1 MDAVHTNPAQRDP
14 DEPKRRPQLSRWRL
28 AALGAF
34 GVAGALFVTTSLN
47 AGGLDLRESSVTDLD
62 HVVRQ
67 ERERVEDMAARIER
81 LEAEVNALSEAVDDR
96 DVRQLQRQAAALQ
109 EPAGFTAVHGPGL
122 TVTLDDVPRE
132 ERQAVLDAYPKL
144 FADALVIH
152 QQDIQAVVNALW
164 AGGAEAMTIK
174 DVRIISTTGIRCVG
188 NVVILHG
195 VPYSPPYTIRAIGD
209 PDALRASLASNE
221 YVGNVAESSRLI
233 GIGYEVEENDDL
245 EMPPYAGQATLKH
258 AEQAAAPVERD

>member
-1 MDAVHTNPAQRDP
+1 MP
-14 DEPKRRPQLSRWRL
+14 RWRA

-67 ERERVEDMAARIER
+67 ERERVEEMAARIEA
-81 LEAEVNALSEAVDDR
+81 LEAEVDELSKAVDDQE
-96 DVRQLQRQAAALQ
+96 VRRLQRQAAALH

-122 TVTLDDVPRE
+122 LVTLEDVPRE
-132 ERQAVLDAYPKL
+132 KVQPILEANPELVP
-144 FADALVIH
+144 DALVIH

-174 DVRIISTTGIRCVG
+174 NVRIISTTGVRCVG
-188 NVVILHG
+188 NTVILHG

-209 PDALRASLASNE
+209 PTALRASLAANE
-221 YVGNVAESSRLI
+221 YVGGLVRAHEEL
-233 GIGYEVEENDDL
+233 GLGYEVEESGDL
-245 EMPPYAGQATLKH
+245 EMPAYTGRATLKY
-258 AEQAAAPVERD
+258 AEQAARPVERG